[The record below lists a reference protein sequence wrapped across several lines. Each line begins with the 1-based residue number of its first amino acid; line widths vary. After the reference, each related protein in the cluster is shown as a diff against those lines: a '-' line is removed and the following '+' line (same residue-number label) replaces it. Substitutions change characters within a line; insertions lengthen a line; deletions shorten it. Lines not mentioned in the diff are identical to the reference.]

1 MSIKMKLILS
11 VIMLNTAFYA
21 QAKQLEFEQ
30 VLQKVID
37 HYPSVKSAAL
47 QLEKAS
53 QEKIKA
59 ESQLSWQ
66 LNGNAG
72 FTRSTS
78 LFGTANDRLNV

>member
-1 MSIKMKLILS
+1 MNIKVKLILS
-11 VIMLNTAFYA
+11 LLVLNAPFYA
-21 QAKQLEFEQ
+21 QAEQLEFEQ

-47 QLEKAS
+47 QLERAR
-53 QEKIKA
+53 QENIKA

-72 FTRSTS
+72 
-78 LFGTANDRLNV
+78 